1 MHGREFQERVWQ
13 TLEQEWQL
21 HGGEAASED
30 IYAQLI
36 DAGVEVPD
44 HVLNE
49 VFDGWESRG
58 FIRALGF
65 YDREAIRLH
74 GARTIV
80 RGIRGQERVPK
91 SDEAAD
97 AANRS
102 TMPPGELPTT
112 LNLRVRHPHDPT
124 RPESEVP
131 DEGQNPP
138 IVPETAP
145 RPDAFDQIR
154 RLAELRDEG
163 LITSEEFEA
172 KKRELLDRL

>member
-13 TLEQEWQL
+13 TLEQEWEL

-58 FIRALGF
+58 FIRAHGF
-65 YDREAIRLH
+65 YDTEGIRLH

-80 RGIRGQERVPK
+80 RGIRGQGQAPK
-91 SDEAAD
+91 SGEVAD
-97 AANRS
+97 AVDRR
-102 TMPPGELPTT
+102 TTPPGE
-112 LNLRVRHPHDPT
+112 
-124 RPESEVP
+124 E
-131 DEGQNPP
+131 Q
-138 IVPETAP
+138 IVPNVTEAAP
-145 RPDAFDQIR
+145 RPDVFDQIR

-163 LITSEEFEA
+163 MIASEEFEA
-172 KKRELLDRL
+172 KKKELLDRL

>member
-1 MHGREFQERVWQ
+1 MWQE
-13 TLEQEWQL
+13 LEQEWEL

-30 IYAQLI
+30 VYARLV

-44 HVLNE
+44 HALNE
-49 VFDGWESRG
+49 IFDGWESRG

-80 RGIRGQERVPK
+80 RGIRGQERAPQSGEVV
-91 SDEAAD
+91 D
-97 AANRS
+97 AVNPRPS
-102 TMPPGELPTT
+102 IELPTKPS
-112 LNLRVRHPHDPT
+112 LRVRHLDAPT

-131 DEGQNPP
+131 DEEQTPTT
-138 IVPETAP
+138 VPEAAP